1 MDAAE
6 IRARIDHPVID
17 ADGHLI
23 EYLPLLR
30 DFLVEEAG
38 ETVAARFDDTL
49 ASSARTRAL
58 SSGDRRRLG
67 ISRTGW
73 WGVPSANTLDRATAM
88 LPKLLYDRLDELG
101 IDVAILYPTA
111 GLMAMA
117 LDDDELRTAL
127 ARACNRYAAECYGE
141 LSDRLLPVAVVPN
154 YTPGEAL
161 AELEHAVVE
170 LGLRPVLFGGLV
182 LRPAPGHDGDRA
194 ARWVDGLGLDSEHDY
209 DPVWARCVELGVS
222 PTFHST
228 GIGFG
233 SRTSPMNY
241 VANHIGN
248 FAAGS
253 EAVCRSLLF
262 GGAMRRFPQLR
273 FAFLEGGI
281 AWACTLFSDVLGH
294 WEKRNA
300 AALQHY
306 DPAALDRP
314 QLDELVRRYGS
325 DAFAARLDALGPT
338 LGFLSD
344 PDEDRATLDEFA
356 ASGVTSRDDLRAIFT
371 EQCFF
376 GCEADDPMNALAF
389 DAARVPMAGRLQA
402 MFASDI
408 GHWDVPDFRSVLGE
422 AWQLVQDGRI
432 DETAFRAFTFEH
444 VAALFT
450 GTRPDFFA
458 GTAVEDAVAALPI
471 G

>member
-1 MDAAE
+1 VDAAE

-38 ETVAARFDDTL
+38 ESVAARFDD
-49 ASSARTRAL
+49 SVDSAAKMRAL
-58 SSGDRRRLG
+58 GSDDRRRFG
-67 ISRTGW
+67 VARTGW

-88 LPKLLYDRLDELG
+88 LPKLLYERLDELG

-127 ARACNRYAAECYGE
+127 ARAYNRYAAECFGE

-154 YTPGEAL
+154 YTPAEAL
-161 AELEHAVVE
+161 AELDHAVGE

-194 ARWVDGLGLDSEHDY
+194 ARWVDGLGLDSAHDY

-233 SRTSPMNY
+233 SRTSPTNY

-262 GGAMRRFPQLR
+262 GGAMRRFPELR

-281 AWACTLFSDVLGH
+281 GWACTLYADVIGH
-294 WEKRNA
+294 WEKRNRSS
-300 AALQHY
+300 LSHY
-306 DPAALDRP
+306 DPRALDRA
-314 QLDELVRRYGS
+314 QLDDLVRRYGS
-325 DAFAARLDALGPT
+325 DAFAGRLEALGPT
-338 LGFLSD
+338 LRFLSD
-344 PDEDRATLDEFA
+344 PDEDPATLDEFA
-356 ASGVTSRDDLRAIFT
+356 ASGIRSVDDLCEVFT

-389 DAARVPMAGRLQA
+389 DAAGVPMGGRLQA

-422 AWQLVQDGRI
+422 AWELVEDGRI
-432 DETAFRAFTFEH
+432 DEDAFRAFTFGH
-444 VAALFT
+444 AAGLFT
-450 GTRPDFFA
+450 ATRPDFFA
-458 GTAVEDAVAALPI
+458 GTVVEAEVANAR
-471 G
+471 